1 MAVRLDGHCPNLGA
15 TVNFIR
21 AHGRFGQK
29 GEAALSVGL
38 KERNP
43 AKEPSRMKRVAS
55 IDESSGM
62 PRSLQ
67 LREFRV
73 ERVMMNLQ
81 PACGLSQGVESFLAL
96 GILVPQFGAFGVV
109 GVVVEHI
116 LGR

>member
-1 MAVRLDGHCPNLGA
+1 VAVRIDGHCSNLGA

-21 AHGRFGQK
+21 AHGRLGQK

-38 KERNP
+38 KGRNS
-43 AKEPSRMKRVAS
+43 AKELSRMTRVAS

-73 ERVMMNLQ
+73 ERVMMNLR

-96 GILVPQFGAFGVV
+96 GILSPQFGAFGVV